1 MRCSSYRCLFVFGF
15 QTATA
20 VSLNGLKKIEPSFG
34 DCAKPMPCDDFLP
47 TSRIGSSAPNGSGP
61 ARNALVF
68 TENSLHIMRAKNGEK
83 NVDYAPLAK
92 KLFGHLPVGGQW
104 LEVNDANGWIE
115 RDANNA
121 VH

>member
-1 MRCSSYRCLFVFGF
+1 MGQSYRCLFVFGF
-15 QTATA
+15 HTATA
-20 VSLNGLKKIEPSFG
+20 VSLNGLKKMEPSFG

-68 TENSLHIMRAKNGEK
+68 TENSLHNRE
-83 NVDYAPLAK
+83 NVRENVVFAALAK
-92 KLFGHLPVGGQW
+92 LLFCRLPVGGQW

-115 RDANNA
+115 RNANNA